1 MLFHKFDSQ
10 EERRD
15 YGGSAFLEMQFCRLL
30 AGTGIGTLVA
40 VDSIV
45 NWLND
50 SLYISDENL
59 FYEEYS
65 RIFDCGV
72 YNNGRTGPV
81 DVYGINYYGPEQID
95 LLLARIQE
103 TEPED
108 WQVLTEWLKEARKY
122 NGFYIL
128 GI

>member
-10 EERRD
+10 EERRE
-15 YGGSAFLEMQFCRLL
+15 YGGSAFMEMQFCRMP
-30 AGTGIGTLVA
+30 AGTDVKTLAA
-40 VDSIV
+40 VDSIA

-59 FYEEYS
+59 FYEQYS
-65 RIFDCGV
+65 GIFDCGI
-72 YNNGRTGPV
+72 YNNLKTGPV
-81 DVYGINYYGPEQID
+81 DVYGINYYGPELTEFIIG
-95 LLLARIQE
+95 RIRD

-108 WQVLTEWLKEARKY
+108 WQTLVEWLEEAKKY
-122 NGFYIL
+122 NGVYIL

>member
-10 EERRD
+10 EERRE
-15 YGGSAFLEMQFCRLL
+15 YGGSAFIEVQFCRMPVGADLKS
-30 AGTGIGTLVA
+30 LVA
-40 VDSIV
+40 VDNII
-45 NWLND
+45 NWLDD

-59 FYEEYS
+59 FYEQYS

-72 YNNGRTGPV
+72 YNNLKTGAV
-81 DVYGINYYGPEQID
+81 DVYGINYYGPK
-95 LLLARIQE
+95 LTGKLAARLQHLQPVDWE
-103 TEPED
+103 T
-108 WQVLTEWLKEARKY
+108 LAAWLEEAKSY

>member
-15 YGGSAFLEMQFCRLL
+15 YGGSAFLEMQFCRLPI
-30 AGTGIGTLVA
+30 GTGIGTLVA

-59 FYEEYS
+59 FYEQYS

-72 YNNGRTGPV
+72 YNNGKIGPV

-108 WQVLTEWLKEARKY
+108 WQVLTEWLEEARKY

>member
-30 AGTGIGTLVA
+30 AGTGIETLVA
-40 VDSIV
+40 VGSIV
-45 NWLND
+45 NWRND

-65 RIFDCGV
+65 RIFDCGI

-95 LLLARIQE
+95 LLLARIRE
-103 TEPED
+103 TQPED
-108 WQVLTEWLKEARKY
+108 WQVLTEWLEEARAY

>member
-10 EERRD
+10 EERSE
-15 YGGSAFLEMQFCRLL
+15 YGGSAFLEMQFCRLP
-30 AGTGIGTLVA
+30 AGTGIGALVA
-40 VDSIV
+40 VDSMQH
-45 NWLND
+45 WLND
-50 SLYISDENL
+50 SLYIYDESL
-59 FYEEYS
+59 FYEKYS

>member
-10 EERRD
+10 EERSE
-15 YGGSAFLEMQFCRLL
+15 YGGSAFLEMQFCRLP

>member
-15 YGGSAFLEMQFCRLL
+15 YGGSAFLEMQFC
-30 AGTGIGTLVA
+30 TLVA

-95 LLLARIQE
+95 LLLARIRE
-103 TEPED
+103 TQPED
-108 WQVLTEWLKEARKY
+108 WQVLTEWLEEARAY

>member
-15 YGGSAFLEMQFCRLL
+15 YGGSAFLEMQFCRLP

-40 VDSIV
+40 VDSMQH
-45 NWLND
+45 WLND
-50 SLYISDENL
+50 SLYIYDESL
-59 FYEEYS
+59 FYEKYS

-95 LLLARIQE
+95 LLLAQIQE

-108 WQVLTEWLKEARKY
+108 WQVLTEWMEEARKY

>member
-10 EERRD
+10 EERRE
-15 YGGSAFLEMQFCRLL
+15 YGGSAFIEVQFCRMP
-30 AGTGIGTLVA
+30 AGTDLKSLVA
-40 VDSIV
+40 VDNII
-45 NWLND
+45 NWLDD

-59 FYEEYS
+59 FYEQYS

-72 YNNGRTGPV
+72 YNNLKSGPV
-81 DVYGINYYGPEQID
+81 DVYGINYYGPELTKVLIE
-95 LLLARIQE
+95 RIRELQ
-103 TEPED
+103 PED
-108 WQVLTEWLKEARKY
+108 WKVLIEWLEAAKKY